1 MKTMQK
7 GFTLIELVVVI
18 VILGI
23 LAATAL
29 PKFIDLSKD
38 ARSSVI
44 KGVSGAMAS
53 ANAMIY
59 AKAAAAGTLGTTATP
74 VSVTVGSASISVAN
88 GFAANATE
96 LAKAMDLTPPADFT
110 VAAGSIS
117 HAKAPTPAS
126 CSVVYTPATATAA
139 PAYVLTDATLSGC

>member
-29 PKFIDLSKD
+29 PKFIDLSGD
-38 ARSSVI
+38 ARRSVMT
-44 KGVSGAMAS
+44 GVSGAMAS

-74 VSVTVGSASISVAN
+74 VNVTVGGVAVSVAN

-96 LAKAMDLTPPADFT
+96 LVKAMDLTPTGDFT
-110 VAAGSIS
+110 VAAGSIT
-117 HAKAPTPAS
+117 HAKAKTLAS
-126 CSVVYTPATATAA
+126 CAITYTPATSTN
-139 PAYVLTDATLSGC
+139 PPVYQPTDATLSGC